1 MVYDFCKNDIVLS
14 DETNSGVNSKL
25 ESGWKV
31 YSKGK

>member
-1 MVYDFCKNDIVLS
+1 MIFANDMVLL
-14 DETNSGVNSKL
+14 DETKSGVNSKL